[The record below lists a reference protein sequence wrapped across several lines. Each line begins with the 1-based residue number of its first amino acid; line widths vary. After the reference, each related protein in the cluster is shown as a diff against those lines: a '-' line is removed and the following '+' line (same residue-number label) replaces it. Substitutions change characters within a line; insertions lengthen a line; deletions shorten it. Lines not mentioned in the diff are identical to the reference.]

1 LLTVKFNRDLSTNLD
16 IRLLNTL
23 YERAHEKGIMN
34 CVISLLKQK
43 SQGIQDKLKRRSKN
57 MIILFLLFT
66 VLTCSLVVSGCLREE
81 GPVSPVP
88 DILTIKDLSLQ
99 LLNNTTY
106 ITGRAENVGNKS
118 IIGLNVEAIG
128 YNENNTT
135 ILKRG
140 YADTFSGIKPIIAPG
155 DESPFMIRLS
165 DVANTSTNKSEKLSI
180 TNVTLNTTKGVRV
193 DNVSQNQPF
202 NITQTTGTRSPT
214 SPYYNKSIASYKIKP
229 HYTESAEKPY
239 SLIVINNKT
248 IDGNQKRIVAGEI
261 YNNGTKEI
269 NSSVVAAALYKRDG
283 TVLGVFLNYVNV
295 QIQPAKTL
303 AFQIE
308 IRKNDFPTNTTE
320 IALIELYAY
329 KIK

>member
-1 LLTVKFNRDLSTNLD
+1 
-16 IRLLNTL
+16 
-23 YERAHEKGIMN
+23 MN

-43 SQGIQDKLKRRSKN
+43 SQGIQNKLKHRSKN
-57 MIILFLLFT
+57 VIILPLLFT
-66 VLTCSLVVSGCLREE
+66 VFTCSLVVSGCLREE
-81 GPVSPVP
+81 VPVSQVP

-106 ITGRAENVGNKS
+106 ITGRAENIGNKS
-118 IIGLNVEAIG
+118 IIDLNIEAIG

-140 YADTFSGIKPIIAPG
+140 YADTFGGIKPIIAPG
-155 DESPFMIRLS
+155 DESPFVIRLS
-165 DVANTSTNKSEKLSI
+165 DVANTSTNNSQKPSI
-180 TNVTLNTTKGVRV
+180 INVTSNATKSVRV
-193 DNVSQNQPF
+193 DTVSQNESF
-202 NITQTTGTRSPT
+202 NITQTIATRSSA
-214 SPYYNKSIASYKIKP
+214 SPYYNKSIASYRIKP

-248 IDGNQKRIVAGEI
+248 IDGNQKRTVAGEI

-283 TVLGVFLNYVNV
+283 TVLGVFLNYVN
-295 QIQPAKTL
+295 IRIPPAKTS

-329 KIK
+329 KVK